1 MSEMSVMP
9 EEAEKN
15 ELREMLTAEQVMAKI
30 NISRTALWRL
40 ESEGLFPQGQLITPH
55 RKLWFFDEVL
65 RWQRDLQDPD
75 SELAKAM
82 KKLRAVKPKKARDHG

>member
-1 MSEMSVMP
+1 MP
-9 EEAEKN
+9 DEAKK

-40 ESEGLFPQGQLITPH
+40 ESDGLFPQGQLITPH

-65 RWQRDLQDPD
+65 KWQRDLQDPD
-75 SELAKAM
+75 SELSKAM
-82 KKLRAVKPKKARDHG
+82 KLRMPAKKPKDRDDG